1 MDKEKIVCKTHNEFD
16 RHVLEFI
23 KTLKPKVSVGMYNV
37 GEYIEK
43 IKEYKKRLEK
53 IGRAHV

>member
-1 MDKEKIVCKTHNEFD
+1 MDKAKIVCKTQNEFD

-23 KTLKPKVSVGMYNV
+23 KTLKPRVSVGMYNV

-43 IKEYKKRLEK
+43 IKEYKKRLVINDK
-53 IGRAHV
+53 